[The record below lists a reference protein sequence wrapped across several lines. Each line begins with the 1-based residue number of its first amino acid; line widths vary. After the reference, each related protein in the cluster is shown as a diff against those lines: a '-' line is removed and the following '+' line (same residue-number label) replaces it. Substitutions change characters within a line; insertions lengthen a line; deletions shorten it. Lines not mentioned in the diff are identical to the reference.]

1 MTDNLTVEQ
10 AHSSLTIY
18 SIRSIGQYS

>member
-1 MTDNLTVEQ
+1 MTDNPTIEQ